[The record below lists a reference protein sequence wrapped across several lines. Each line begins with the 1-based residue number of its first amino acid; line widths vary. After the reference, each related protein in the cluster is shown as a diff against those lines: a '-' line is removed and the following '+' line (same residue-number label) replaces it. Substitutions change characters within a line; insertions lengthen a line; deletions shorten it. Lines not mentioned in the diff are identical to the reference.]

1 MEKQNRKCGECA
13 EFFRCVN
20 ESGEILQRQARGE
33 ELKHVSNA
41 PACEDFKEAVTMNG
55 HCLLIREREGKRNFV
70 EVVRDLCHEATRS
83 GESSPLI
90 VAALELAEEYEKLD
104 RLTDQC
110 AKAIEEISAM
120 IEVTR

>member
-20 ESGEILQRQARGE
+20 ESGEILQRRARGGE
-33 ELKHVSNA
+33 IRAVKEA
-41 PACEDFKEAVTMNG
+41 PACEDFKESARGERSGADIVSR
-55 HCLLIREREGKRNFV
+55 IRE
-70 EVVRDLCHEATRS
+70 LAHEAEHK
-83 GESSPLI
+83 GEASPLI

-104 RLTDQC
+104 RLADQC

-120 IEVTR
+120 IEVAR